1 MTMHKLTQYL
11 GALLLGCVLNGAV
24 ADPIDINSADAQ
36 VLADTMIGVGPAKAD
51 AIVAYRK
58 ENGPFKSVDDLALIK
73 GIGEATLDKNRAK
86 LTVAAPA
93 K

>member
-1 MTMHKLTQYL
+1 MHKLTQYL
-11 GALLLGCVLNGAV
+11 GALLLGCVLNVAV

-73 GIGEATLDKNRAK
+73 GLGEATLAKNRAK